1 MNYWQL
7 LYTFSLAETKVEI
20 SSSVFLFF
28 LIFWIGLIFSTP
40 KTYKVVPQP
49 GNARNW
55 TTLLQIFFPKKIIYL
70 WYIHFTNSQKISS
83 KIDLHIILNFTKVF
97 SKELAYMKLQ
107 NRLITAQNFPGCKD
121 VAQRSSISEQKH
133 PSIKIFAGY

>member
-55 TTLLQIFFPKKIIYL
+55 TTLLQTFFPKKIIYL
-70 WYIHFTNSQKISS
+70 WYIHFMNSQKISS

-121 VAQRSSISEQKH
+121 VAQRSSISEKKH